1 MSKSHGHTQRHP
13 RTSRQESERT
23 RFLGPSPSERNW
35 IRKMPDL
42 YPDILRAPA
51 VSYKAERDDT
61 RIQANQYLTFARPY
75 TYRQGLLLV
84 GHDTRPLII
93 DETAPDKCQVIP
105 MRLDRES
112 IRGAWI
118 FAVSIYETEG
128 LIQLEDCVV
137 ADGESIRSSKAYK
150 ERYRQLKRFT
160 DAIWFPD
167 QRFQLHWQIRLAD
180 LQSLGDIRRAV
191 SEIHSGHLCL
201 MPDLPT
207 YRLLR
212 VVPKKVEE
220 RSLPVNGPHEFICWP
235 VLDKPD
241 VYDLKQA
248 DGTEVGRASVQSL
261 SMSQAMAQ
269 RRATEKSWRVM
280 AEWDADFEG
289 YVVLS
294 II

>member
-1 MSKSHGHTQRHP
+1 MSKSQTQRRP
-13 RTSRQESERT
+13 RTSKQESERT
-23 RFLGPSPSERNW
+23 RFLGPSPPERNW

-61 RIQANQYLTFARPY
+61 RIQTNQYLTFARPY
-75 TYRQGLLLV
+75 QYRQGLLLV

-93 DETAPDKCQVIP
+93 DETAPEKCHVIP

-118 FAVSIYETEG
+118 FAVSIYEAEG

-137 ADGESIRSSKAYK
+137 ADGEAIRSTRAYK
-150 ERYRQLKRFT
+150 DRYRQLKRFT

-167 QRFQLHWQIRLAD
+167 QRFQLNWQIRLAD
-180 LQSLGDIRRAV
+180 IQSLSDIRKAV
-191 SEIHSGHLCL
+191 AEIHSGHLCL
-201 MPDLPT
+201 MPDLAT

-212 VVPKKVEE
+212 VVPKKAEASTV
-220 RSLPVNGPHEFICWP
+220 PVGGPQEFICWP

-241 VYDLKQA
+241 VYDLKDSKGA
-248 DGTEVGRASVQSL
+248 DVGRASVQSL